1 VSRYRSSSLGF
12 LVTGWATKDS
22 PVKTQPTGGDARR
35 SRLRLVALGAIAFT
49 TVVSLILRLN
59 APLVLQTDWHAD
71 DALFTEHASYL
82 LSGQWLGPYNLWTV
96 AKGPGYPLFIA
107 AVYKAHL
114 LLVLAQHLVHL
125 VAAAAMATAVA
136 RIARSRSLGVVI
148 YCVLAL
154 DPSYLGRWGS
164 TVSRDVLYGPVS
176 LLVIALALL
185 IVAYMP
191 SIARRGGAWLVV
203 VAVAGGAALGV
214 TASLYYLTR
223 DERPWLVPTLLA
235 VAVVGAAT
243 WRRDITDRAT
253 LLRAACGA
261 LAAVVIAGGTFA
273 WSVDQVADR
282 NEAAYGTRV
291 TSDLAQGEIVR
302 AFAEWQRVDV
312 GEPIPMVQVTRA
324 QMDAVFDVSPTAA
337 ELEPLLTTHLAARW
351 IDPACFPPVDPTCEY
366 GGGWVVWALR
376 EAAQLTGHMT
386 SGADGQRFFG
396 RLADEIADACDD
408 GRLRCVSPGFASM
421 PPLARIDE
429 ARIVSSLHRATTY
442 LFSFDLAEPSGLPRT
457 SGTEEEW
464 AAMIAPLR
472 GVAGT
477 LAEHQA
483 AERRAA
489 GRQQAVAG
497 LTDVY
502 RWAARLGAVPAL
514 VGFVVALRRR
524 RRRSRWPML
533 ALAAVLAVAVASRVF
548 LLALVDM
555 TSFHAATWGLYILPA
570 VEFLLVLLVLG
581 WWMLGSA
588 VRECLE
594 SRRGSVDPPS
604 GTEHVEAERVRD
616 DGLATAAPRDARLV
630 PQ

>member
-1 VSRYRSSSLGF
+1 
-12 LVTGWATKDS
+12 
-22 PVKTQPTGGDARR
+22 
-35 SRLRLVALGAIAFT
+35 
-49 TVVSLILRLN
+49 
-59 APLVLQTDWHAD
+59 
-71 DALFTEHASYL
+71 
-82 LSGQWLGPYNLWTV
+82 
-96 AKGPGYPLFIA
+96 
-107 AVYKAHL
+107 
-114 LLVLAQHLVHL
+114 
-125 VAAAAMATAVA
+125 
-136 RIARSRSLGVVI
+136 
-148 YCVLAL
+148 
-154 DPSYLGRWGS
+154 
-164 TVSRDVLYGPVS
+164 
-176 LLVIALALL
+176 
-185 IVAYMP
+185 
-191 SIARRGGAWLVV
+191 
-203 VAVAGGAALGV
+203 
-214 TASLYYLTR
+214 
-223 DERPWLVPTLLA
+223 
-235 VAVVGAAT
+235 
-243 WRRDITDRAT
+243 
-253 LLRAACGA
+253 
-261 LAAVVIAGGTFA
+261 
-273 WSVDQVADR
+273 
-282 NEAAYGTRV
+282 
-291 TSDLAQGEIVR
+291 
-302 AFAEWQRVDV
+302 
-312 GEPIPMVQVTRA
+312 
-324 QMDAVFDVSPTAA
+324 
-337 ELEPLLTTHLAARW
+337 
-351 IDPACFPPVDPTCEY
+351 
-366 GGGWVVWALR
+366 
-376 EAAQLTGHMT
+376 
-386 SGADGQRFFG
+386 
-396 RLADEIADACDD
+396 
-408 GRLRCVSPGFASM
+408 M

-588 VRECLE
+588 VREWQE
-594 SRRGSVDPPS
+594 SRRGSVDSPS
-604 GTEHVEAERVRD
+604 GTEHVEAERDRD
-616 DGLATAAPRDARLV
+616 DRLEAAPPGDARLV